1 MVIGEGDT
9 APGFI
14 FGPRHNRRHPAK
26 VLSDTDFA
34 DDIVLLSNTINQA
47 RGYCTELNQ
56 HVIQMP
62 CPLSQ
67 LTQKQ
72 SMLHSALTAP
82 TSKGSETISDQRQSD
97 GSEPNLNA

>member
-1 MVIGEGDT
+1 MVIGEDDT

-14 FGPRHNRRHPAK
+14 FGPRHSRRHPAK

-56 HVIQMP
+56 HVIQL
-62 CPLSQ
+62 LSIA
-67 LTQKQ
+67 THPKTKYVA
-72 SMLHSALTAP
+72 SALTAP
-82 TSKGSETISDQRQSD
+82 SLTAPSLKPYLIRDNQMEVSQI
-97 GSEPNLNA
+97 